1 VTSTPPGT
9 GARMTRRL
17 NAGEILSALGA
28 TLLLVS
34 LFLDWYEPGLS
45 SWTVFELIDITLA
58 AIAVGTLVS
67 TVADWLGRP
76 TSLAGERALTFLAGG
91 ALVIVAASLI
101 DPPPA
106 ALNSTP
112 EAGGWLALGGAILM
126 LAGSLLRDVRLSI
139 VIAPREEIDQPL
151 DAYAGD
157 EPYAD
162 DEPVAPSAET
172 ERFDTEPR

>member
-1 VTSTPPGT
+1 M
-9 GARMTRRL
+9 ARRL

-34 LFLDWYEPGLS
+34 LFLDWYEPDLS
-45 SWTVFELIDITLA
+45 AWTVFELIDITLA

-67 TVADWLGRP
+67 TVGDWLGRP
-76 TSLAGERALTFLAGG
+76 ASAAGEHALAFLAGG
-91 ALVIVAASLI
+91 ALIIVAASLI

-106 ALNSTP
+106 ALDSTP
-112 EAGGWLALGGAILM
+112 EAGAWLALAGAIVM

-139 VIAPREEIDQPL
+139 VIAPRAEVDQPL
-151 DAYAGD
+151 DT
-157 EPYAD
+157 YAD
-162 DEPVAPSAET
+162 DEPCAEDDPLAPGAET